1 MRNRTIF
8 SWVFMLSSCAL
19 LAIGRIYD
27 ERLSI
32 LDVNLSVI
40 ISVIYLLTTI
50 PILLSI
56 KNIGID
62 KTKFF
67 FYLFY
72 LFCLIMTPI
81 LWVFFGINDY
91 GVEKYINFLLI
102 IVPISI
108 IIIEKY
114 DLKNV
119 RYTLLLLVGVS
130 CLLALLAFFGLASSD
145 RPDGRIATL
154 GGGPIVFARWMGLG
168 ILVLFFIPLDINRIY
183 KYSLISIFFILA
195 LASGSRGPI
204 LSLVLTFSLF
214 IALNFNRV
222 IIRLTVVLFF
232 IISIFLISGAAE
244 KTSDMGGFDRVFMNV
259 IKKGGSKK
267 STGTRMELTLGS
279 FILLQ
284 NYPFGVGVGNW
295 QAVANEIR
303 PTHLMPLEY
312 PHNLLL
318 EVACEH
324 GIHTLLV
331 ILLLFMYIFHLSYN
345 KMLKYRGNST
355 SLYPLLFYLLIF
367 FFLNSLVSGM
377 INDSRI
383 LFIIISMILIK
394 IPLVIKEHETPPT
407 LL

>member
-1 MRNRTIF
+1 MRNRAIF

-27 ERLSI
+27 ERLSV
-32 LDVNLSVI
+32 LDINLSVI
-40 ISVIYLLTTI
+40 ISVIYLFTTI

-56 KNIGID
+56 KNIGIN
-62 KTKFF
+62 KTKFL

-81 LWVFFGINDY
+81 LWFFFGINDY

-114 DLKNV
+114 DLKSV
-119 RYTLLLLVGVS
+119 RYTLLLLVGIS

-168 ILVLFFIPLDINRIY
+168 ILVLFFMPLDINRIY
-183 KYSLISIFFILA
+183 KYSLIAIFFILA

-214 IALNFNRV
+214 VALNFNRV

-232 IISIFLISGAAE
+232 VISIFMISGAGE
-244 KTSDMGGFDRVFMNV
+244 KTSDMGGFDRVFMNIV
-259 IKKGGSKK
+259 KKGGSKK
-267 STGTRMELTLGS
+267 STGH
-279 FILLQ
+279 
-284 NYPFGVGVGNW
+284 V
-295 QAVANEIR
+295 
-303 PTHLMPLEY
+303 HL
-312 PHNLLL
+312 
-318 EVACEH
+318 
-324 GIHTLLV
+324 
-331 ILLLFMYIFHLSYN
+331 
-345 KMLKYRGNST
+345 
-355 SLYPLLFYLLIF
+355 
-367 FFLNSLVSGM
+367 
-377 INDSRI
+377 
-383 LFIIISMILIK
+383 
-394 IPLVIKEHETPPT
+394 
-407 LL
+407 